1 VIESRSKRPG
11 ARKKPLAPKRRPQR
25 SAIDGVAEREEAAA
39 EAPQRGRIDI
49 SFFFLIIVLQTIGL
63 IMLFSASY
71 VTALHENGNSLYYV
85 IRQSLFVIVGLIA
98 MVVASYIDYHFWR
111 KLKWLIYLGGIA
123 LMALALIYDSPNSSG
138 ARRWV
143 YLPTQSHALISF
155 QPSEIMKF
163 AVAILCAHLIAAN
176 YKQMNKL
183 KFGLYPFAI
192 VLIPIAGL
200 MVLQRH
206 MSGLILMLLIIFTMM
221 FVGGSKIRWFV
232 VLGGAVVGLA
242 VLFLMYKG
250 FDYIQIRLSNWLD
263 PLSGDLRGSK
273 WQTAQSLYAIGSGGL
288 MGVGLGNSTQK
299 FLYLSEPQNDFIFA
313 IVCEELGFVGALV
326 IILLFVLLIYS
337 GVSIAMRAPDK
348 FGCMLVIGL
357 VAQIG
362 WQALLNIAVV
372 TNSIPNT
379 GISLPFF
386 SAGGTA
392 LTMQL
397 AQMGVIL
404 NVSRYC
410 HRD

>member
-1 VIESRSKRPG
+1 MTGTE
-11 ARKKPLAPKRRPQR
+11 KRRPVR
-25 SAIDGVAEREEAAA
+25 KKKPTEKRPSAVDRVAAREEAAA
-39 EAPQRGRIDI
+39 EPPKRGRFDV
-49 SFFFLIIVLQTIGL
+49 SFFFLVIVLQTIGL

-71 VTALHENGNSLYYV
+71 VTALNEKGKSLYYV
-85 IRQSLFVIVGLIA
+85 IRQGIFVLIGLVT
-98 MVVASYIDYHFWR
+98 MVAASYIDYHVWR
-111 KLKWLIYLGGIA
+111 KLKWVIYCGGLV
-123 LMALALIYDSPNSSG
+123 LMALALIYKSPNGSG
-138 ARRWV
+138 AKRWV
-143 YLPTQSHALISF
+143 YLPTQNHAIISF

-163 AVAILCAHLIAAN
+163 AIAIVCAHLIAMN
-176 YKQMNKL
+176 YKQMKKMKYGL
-183 KFGLYPFAI
+183 FPFGIILAPVA
-192 VLIPIAGL
+192 VLL
-200 MVLQRH
+200 VFQRH
-206 MSGLILMLLIIFTMM
+206 MSGLILMMLILFTMM
-221 FVGGSKIRWFV
+221 FVGGSKFRWFV
-232 VLGGAVVGLA
+232 FMGGIVVALAVVALS
-242 VLFLMYKG
+242 FLG
-250 FDYIQIRLSNWLD
+250 FDYIQVRLSNWLE
-263 PLSGDLRGSK
+263 PLSGDLRGTK

-313 IVCEELGFVGALV
+313 IVCEELGFVGAVV
-326 IILLFVLLIYS
+326 IILLFILLVYS
-337 GVSIAMRAPDK
+337 GISIALRAPDK

-357 VAQIG
+357 TAQIG

-410 HRD
+410 RRG

>member
-1 VIESRSKRPG
+1 MTGTE
-11 ARKKPLAPKRRPQR
+11 KRRPVR
-25 SAIDGVAEREEAAA
+25 KKKPTEKRPSAVDRVAAREEAAT
-39 EAPQRGRIDI
+39 EPPKRGRFDV
-49 SFFFLIIVLQTIGL
+49 SFFFLVIVLQTIGL

-71 VTALHENGNSLYYV
+71 VTALNEKGKSLYYV
-85 IRQSLFVIVGLIA
+85 IRQGIFVLVGLVA
-98 MVVASYIDYHFWR
+98 MVAASYIDYHVWR
-111 KLKWLIYLGGIA
+111 KLKWVFYCGGLA
-123 LMALALIYDSPNSSG
+123 LMALALIYKSPNGSG
-138 ARRWV
+138 AKRWV
-143 YLPTQSHALISF
+143 YLPTQNHAIISF

-163 AVAILCAHLIAAN
+163 AIAIVCAHLIAMN
-176 YKQMNKL
+176 YKQMKKMKYGL
-183 KFGLYPFAI
+183 FPFGIILAPVA
-192 VLIPIAGL
+192 VLL
-200 MVLQRH
+200 VFQRH
-206 MSGLILMLLIIFTMM
+206 MSGLILMMLILFTMM
-221 FVGGSKIRWFV
+221 FVGGSKFRWFV
-232 VLGGAVVGLA
+232 FMGGVVVALAVVALS
-242 VLFLMYKG
+242 FLG
-250 FDYIQIRLSNWLD
+250 FDYIQVRLSNWLE
-263 PLSGDLRGSK
+263 PLSGDLRGTK

-313 IVCEELGFVGALV
+313 IVCEELGFVGAVV
-326 IILLFVLLIYS
+326 IILLFILLVYS
-337 GVSIAMRAPDK
+337 GISIALRAPDK

-357 VAQIG
+357 TAQIG

-410 HRD
+410 RRG